1 VSPSAGGG
9 SAPPTVASS
18 GAGPRVK
25 TTPQVTKPVNPPTSG
40 NVKQTVA
47 PRTVQTKPPVDL
59 SATAEFGTGLSAKV
73 LGNQKITFSAH
84 LPGELSGPA
93 AKVTVQFTNNSRTA
107 VSLANVVINDADA
120 AGTPMSS
127 VTSAPAAPVSGSLA
141 PGQHATGVYVFSLP
155 PGFRNPCQLSM
166 SYSTAAPVVLF
177 VGNVK

>member
-1 VSPSAGGG
+1 VSPSAGAG
-9 SAPPTVASS
+9 PTVKPS
-18 GAGPRVK
+18 GAGPTAK
-25 TTPQVTKPVNPPTSG
+25 ATPVITKPVNPPTSG

-47 PRTVQTKPPVDL
+47 PHTVQTKPPVDL
-59 SATAEFGTGLSAKV
+59 SATADFGTGLNAKV
-73 LGNQKITFSAH
+73 LSNQKINFTAR

-93 AKVTVQFTNNSRTA
+93 VKVTVQFTNTSRA
-107 VSLANVVINDADA
+107 AISLANVVLNDADA

-141 PGQHATGVYVFSLP
+141 PGQQATGVYVFSLP
-155 PGFRNPCQLSM
+155 PGFRNPCKLSL